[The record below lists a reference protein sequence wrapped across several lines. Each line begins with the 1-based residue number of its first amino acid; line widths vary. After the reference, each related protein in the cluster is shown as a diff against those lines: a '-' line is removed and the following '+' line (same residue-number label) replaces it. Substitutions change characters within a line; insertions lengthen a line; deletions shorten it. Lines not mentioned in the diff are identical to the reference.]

1 MDTQKQLHETIS
13 ALADGELAASEVE
26 LAFAALDT
34 PEGRAAWNAYHQI
47 GHTLRSDD
55 CGAELSEGFAARLA
69 ARLAAEPPL
78 RAPAVCDEAAEPG
91 ADGATAGSPASAAAT
106 PDRVTTSLP

>member
-34 PEGRAAWNAYHQI
+34 PEGRAAWSAYHQI
-47 GHTLRSDD
+47 GHTLRSDG
-55 CGAELSEGFAARLA
+55 CGGELSEGFAARMA
-69 ARLAAEPPL
+69 TALAAEPPL
-78 RAPAVCDEAAEPG
+78 RAPLPSPASG
-91 ADGATAGSPASAAAT
+91 ADGASAA
-106 PDRVTTSLP
+106 PDRVTSLP

>member
-13 ALADGELAASEVE
+13 ALADGELAAGEVE

-34 PEGRAAWNAYHQI
+34 PEGRVAWNAYHQI

-69 ARLAAEPPL
+69 ARLAAESPL
-78 RAPAVCDEAAEPG
+78 RAPALCDEAAQPDGAGAGGIG
-91 ADGATAGSPASAAAT
+91 ADAA

>member
-34 PEGRAAWNAYHQI
+34 PEGRAAWSAYHQI
-47 GHTLRSDD
+47 GHTLRSDG
-55 CGAELSEGFAARLA
+55 CGGELSEGFAARMATALA
-69 ARLAAEPPL
+69 AEPPLLAAEPPL
-78 RAPAVCDEAAEPG
+78 RAPLPSPASG
-91 ADGATAGSPASAAAT
+91 ADGASAA
-106 PDRVTTSLP
+106 PDRVTSLP